1 MNYYFRP
8 WTECHCDSKKL
19 PTGWVPMDTESKHG
33 TELVPLNTDNED
45 YKTVSRYFFATM
57 DAKKFEI
64 KQILGVQN
72 LELWTNYQM

>member
-1 MNYYFRP
+1 
-8 WTECHCDSKKL
+8 
-19 PTGWVPMDTESKHG
+19 MDTESKHG
-33 TELVPLNTDNED
+33 TELVPLNIDNEN
-45 YKTVSRYFFATM
+45 YQTVSRYFFTTM